1 MASPSTNSDSPPT
14 PPSDL
19 TNLVRYA
26 GRINNW
32 TAGQSLSHYRENTL
46 LNDAVERNYI
56 EIGNIL
62 RRLENSAPELHRQLP
77 QAQSW
82 YAFRII
88 LVHLR
93 WRIDPDIVWRTTQND
108 LPILLN
114 AAANLL
120 PRGQN

>member
-1 MASPSTNSDSPPT
+1 MATSSTNSEPP
-14 PPSDL
+14 PAPQSDL

-26 GRINNW
+26 ARINNW
-32 TAGQSLSHYRENTL
+32 TAGKSFSDYRENVL
-46 LNDAVERNYI
+46 LNDAVERNFI
-56 EIGNIL
+56 EIGNII
-62 RRLENSAPELHRQLP
+62 RRLENSAPELYRQIP

-93 WRIDPDIVWRTTQND
+93 WRIDPDIVWRTTRND
-108 LPILLN
+108 LPILVN

-120 PRGQN
+120 PIDRN